1 MSNVKIRPFRS
12 DCSVRLDPC
21 QTRCSGSRVGCDFQ
35 GADRGA
41 TLAAAPSPSR
51 TFDATNLERLDMSTI
66 TEIQDAIQKLLPNE
80 KSALTAWLQSQ
91 EEPMLSQSEE
101 EALLARL
108 DKAAAELDAGKG
120 VPLARVREE
129 IRGWAGK

>member
-1 MSNVKIRPFRS
+1 
-12 DCSVRLDPC
+12 
-21 QTRCSGSRVGCDFQ
+21 
-35 GADRGA
+35 
-41 TLAAAPSPSR
+41 
-51 TFDATNLERLDMSTI
+51 
-66 TEIQDAIQKLLPNE
+66 
-80 KSALTAWLQSQ
+80 
-91 EEPMLSQSEE
+91 MLSQREE